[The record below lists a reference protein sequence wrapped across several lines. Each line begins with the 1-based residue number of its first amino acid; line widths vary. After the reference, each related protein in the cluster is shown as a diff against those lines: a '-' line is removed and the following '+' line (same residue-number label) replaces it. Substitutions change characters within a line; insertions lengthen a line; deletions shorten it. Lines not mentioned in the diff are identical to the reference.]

1 MVRRTKM
8 KSLFLAAA
16 LALTAFSYSNAQDAI
31 TVTDVWVRE
40 VPPTSTVTA
49 AYMNIANSGSEDDRL
64 TGVSSPAADKAEIH
78 ASSVDDKGVAKMEMV
93 DGVPVPAGGKAELK
107 PGGYHIMLIGLKE
120 PLADK
125 ENVEMV
131 LEFQKA
137 GKVTVNAAV
146 KGPDKQAQECH

>member
-1 MVRRTKM
+1 M
-8 KSLFLAAA
+8 
-16 LALTAFSYSNAQDAI
+16 
-31 TVTDVWVRE
+31 
-40 VPPTSTVTA
+40 
-49 AYMNIANSGSEDDRL
+49 
-64 TGVSSPAADKAEIH
+64 
-78 ASSVDDKGVAKMEMV
+78 
-93 DGVPVPAGGKAELK
+93 PAGGKAELK

-125 ENVEMV
+125 ENVEIV